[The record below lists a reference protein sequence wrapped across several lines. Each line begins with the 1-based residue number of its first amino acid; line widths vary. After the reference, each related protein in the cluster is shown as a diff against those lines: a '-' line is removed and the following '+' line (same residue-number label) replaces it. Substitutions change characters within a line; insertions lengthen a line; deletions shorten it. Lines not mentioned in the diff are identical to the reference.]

1 MLARLS
7 WGYDGGMEFERARSA
22 CRRQPRSMLALSL
35 AVASALAGC
44 KQDETAAPSASTPS
58 SASASPSTP
67 SASTATPTT
76 KGPAVVN
83 GPGEDPDCFK
93 PWSAETKYF
102 QWPAKPG
109 PYRVALANGFVGNTW
124 RIQMIK
130 TAKAYA
136 ESPEVKP
143 HLKELK
149 IVSTGTDVAAQIAA
163 IENFINSGYD
173 AVATIAV
180 NPTAFNPVIKRA
192 KAAGVVFVP
201 FDNVLDSDEVLQ
213 VNEDQAA
220 MGRLSAEWLIENLPK
235 KSGKLLEVR
244 GLPGNSVDRDRHLAF
259 RKAVEAP
266 GNQFEV
272 VEVVG
277 NWDDGTAQ
285 KVVADALAV
294 HRNFDAMYTQGGST
308 GAVRA
313 LIDAGHRLIPVAG
326 EAENGFRKL
335 CAERAKDGL
344 LCLSLGQSPGL
355 VAIAIKAAIAA
366 LQGKVLPQLISVPIP
381 TARHPHFEAGVNYFP
396 ELSDNFFAS
405 NDFPACGVALSSQ
418 SIMAATEQ
426 NN

>member
-1 MLARLS
+1 MLTRFIR
-7 WGYDGGMEFERARSA
+7 GYAGAGFERVQRARG
-22 CRRQPRSMLALSL
+22 LGLSL
-35 AVASALAGC
+35 VLASAIAGC
-44 KQDETAAPSASTPS
+44 QRDETATQALSAPAAAPGGR
-58 SASASPSTP
+58 
-67 SASTATPTT
+67 
-76 KGPAVVN
+76 KVVS
-83 GPGEDPDCFK
+83 GPGENPDCFK
-93 PWSAETKYF
+93 PWSSSTKYF

-136 ESPEVKP
+136 ESPEVAP
-143 HLKELK
+143 QLKELK

-173 AVATIAV
+173 AVVSIAV
-180 NPTAFNPVIKRA
+180 NPTAFGAVIKRA
-192 KAAGVVFVP
+192 NAAGVVFVP
-201 FDNVLDSDEVLQ
+201 FDNVLDSEEVMQ
-213 VNEDQAA
+213 VNEDQTS
-220 MGRLSAEWLIENLPK
+220 MGRLAAEWLIENLPK

-259 RKAVEAP
+259 RKAIEAP

-344 LCLSLGQSPGL
+344 LCLSMGQSPGL

-366 LQGKVLPQLISVPIP
+366 LGGKVLPQLISVPIP
-381 TARHPHFEAGVNYFP
+381 TARHPQFEAGQNYFP
-396 ELSDNFFAS
+396 GLSDNFFAS
-405 NDFPACGVALSSQ
+405 NDFPACGVNLSAQ